1 MTPLATFSRC
11 LSPSLQVLMPRLATA
26 LAREQKLTLNVVE
39 CHEICKDVR
48 LFDIRFG
55 TPHPPHPLEFDASAG
70 RSAHC

>member
-39 CHEICKDVR
+39 CHEICKDVG

-55 TPHPPHPLEFDASAG
+55 TPHPLEFDASAG